1 MKLVNRVV
9 VTGGA
14 GFIGSN
20 LVDRLLAEGYSVDVV
35 DDLSTGSLLN
45 LREARTQGDGKFS
58 FFQASVVGDEFQEI
72 ISVRQPKCIF
82 HLAAQADVRKSM
94 ADPVYD
100 AEVNLL
106 GSIRVLDAA
115 RTNSVQKVIYAA
127 SGGTLYGELPT
138 RLECFAESDRGELP
152 DSFYGISKALVLD
165 YLDGYRKAFD
175 LEYSA
180 LALGNVYGPRQ
191 DPNGEAGVVS
201 IFFSK
206 MRQGQATTI
215 FGDGTQ
221 TRDFVF
227 VDDVVDAF
235 VRALD
240 SGGGLVM
247 NVGANASTSIL
258 DLHKLQSEL
267 SNYTKEPIFAPARSG
282 ELMHSRLDNTLARVH
297 LGWQPW
303 TPLGEGLSKT
313 LAYFKATLG

>member
-1 MKLVNRVV
+1 MKAANRVV

-20 LVDRLLAEGYSVDVV
+20 LVDRLLAEGYAVDVV

-45 LREARTQGDGKFS
+45 LHEARTQGEGKFS
-58 FFQASVVGDEFQEI
+58 FFQASVNGDEFQEI
-72 ISVRQPKCIF
+72 ISVRQPKYIF

-115 RTNSVQKVIYAA
+115 RCNSVQKVIYAA
-127 SGGTLYGELPT
+127 SGGTLYGELPAN
-138 RLECFAESDRGELP
+138 RDCFVESDRGELP

-165 YLDGYRKAFD
+165 YLDGYRKVFD

-206 MRQGQATTI
+206 MRQGQPTTI
-215 FGDGTQ
+215 FGDGRQ

-247 NVGANASTSIL
+247 NVASNVATSVL
-258 DLHKLQSEL
+258 TLHKLQSEL
-267 SNYTKEPIFAPARSG
+267 SNYHQEPIFSPARSG

-297 LGWQPW
+297 LGWEPW
-303 TPLGEGLSKT
+303 TPLEDGLKRT